1 MSTESQASPRH
12 QHPLLPVEVQEEF
25 RRLGYWEEIT
35 LADIVQ
41 RGAERHPGR
50 VAITGET
57 QLTYAHLWDQAR
69 RLAGTLREAGLAPG
83 EFVLAVMANSWQG
96 IVLEVAISV
105 AGAALAPQSA
115 HVSPALALNTFEQL
129 DCRGLVLQADLLEK
143 PQWRET
149 LALMSARLNDR
160 PVMLKGDGPADA
172 RVALQLEDAVENGSL
187 IEPVKPE
194 PCQPCLVLST
204 GGTTGTPKS
213 ILHCTEALVY
223 AARQFG
229 AATGYSESDVHVAF
243 APYGHA
249 GGSVFEVYMPLL
261 YGASI
266 LPIARWRPKLVA
278 QAIERWGGTYF
289 ITMGTHIF
297 DLLTLDAEM
306 RACLRSVRV
315 VTSGAGPDSLFE
327 DGERE
332 LGFPIV
338 RVYGCSECPG
348 HAIGRLDDPAEVRL
362 RQDGV
367 PFPGLE
373 HRILDTSGKPVEPG
387 KAGEYQC
394 RGPNLFMGYA
404 GQPEVTAQAVTED
417 GFYRSGDLMVQS
429 PQGYVNWSGR
439 TKDIIRRGGLQIDPI
454 EMETMLVKHPKV
466 AMVVVVGEPDP
477 RLGERAAIVA
487 VPERAEDSLTLE
499 ELCDHLTEQG
509 LPKQNLPERLMV
521 TDDLPRT
528 ELGKFHRVKIKNMVA
543 EHAERSLEHVG

>member
-1 MSTESQASPRH
+1 MSTESQARPGTSTHSCHSRC
-12 QHPLLPVEVQEEF
+12 
-25 RRLGYWEEIT
+25 RRSTGACAIGRT
-35 LADIVQ
+35 SRSADIVQ
-41 RGAERHPGR
+41 RGAERHPDR

-57 QLTYAHLWDQAR
+57 QLTYAALWEQAR
-69 RLAGTLREAGLAPG
+69 RLAGTLVQAGLAPG

-96 IVLEVAISV
+96 IVLEVAVSV
-105 AGAALAPQSA
+105 AGAGLAPQSA
-115 HVSPALALNTFEQL
+115 HVSPTLALNTFEQL

-143 PQWRET
+143 AEWRET
-149 LALMSARLNDR
+149 LAQMSARLKDR
-160 PVMLKGDGPADA
+160 PVMLKGDGPADTG
-172 RVALQLEDAVENGSL
+172 VSLQLEEAARSGPP
-187 IEPVKPE
+187 IEPARPA

-213 ILHCTEALVY
+213 ILHCTESLVY
-223 AARQFG
+223 AAREFG
-229 AATGYSESDVHVAF
+229 AATGYTESDVHVAF

-266 LPIARWRPKLVA
+266 LPIARWRAQPVA
-278 QAIERWGGTYF
+278 EAIERWGGTYF

-297 DLLTLDAEM
+297 DLLTLDPEM

-362 RQDGV
+362 RHDGI

-387 KAGEYQC
+387 SAGEYQC

-404 GQPEVTAQAVTED
+404 GQPEATAKAVTED

-429 PQGYVNWSGR
+429 PQGYVSWSGR

-487 VPERAEDSLTLE
+487 VAERADESLTLE

-509 LPKQNLPERLMV
+509 LPRQNLPERLIV
-521 TDDLPRT
+521 TDDIPRT
-528 ELGKFHRVKIKNMVA
+528 ELGKFHRVKVKAMVA
-543 EHAERSLEHVG
+543 ETAERSLEHVG